1 LDDIKSRTKSSI
13 EMSRRLIDQSFL
25 RFKATH
31 RSLRSAAV
39 PRGAERITTQ
49 ERLGCGV
56 CEPSNLVR
64 TTERAGAIH
73 SAGFEDDSTCDHCEG
88 ILLNNKAYR
97 VRTQDHEIILL
108 DMIVCYA
115 CHLEAK
121 NLGLKTYELQAADG
135 ESELTSENN
144 QLLALALAWP
154 V

>member
-1 LDDIKSRTKSSI
+1 MTSNQGQKAQSRCRVVSSI
-13 EMSRRLIDQSFL
+13 KVFSASRQLTGLYAAQ
-25 RFKATH
+25 
-31 RSLRSAAV
+31 RSQEELNALPHKKGSAA
-39 PRGAERITTQ
+39 GF
-49 ERLGCGV
+49 